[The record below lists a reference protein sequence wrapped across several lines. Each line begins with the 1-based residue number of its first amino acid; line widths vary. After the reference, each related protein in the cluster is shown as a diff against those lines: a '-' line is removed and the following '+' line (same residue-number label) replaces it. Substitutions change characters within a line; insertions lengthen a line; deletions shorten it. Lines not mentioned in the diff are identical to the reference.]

1 MCPEGAPY
9 PLWLGASCRITQLG
23 PVRTTL
29 EEEGQLRS
37 LSAYS
42 SLAVTSGSVC
52 SSSRQQRPHAL
63 VNREQGA
70 RTRLFCRNSTA
81 RSLPTGFSTDLA
93 SEHPPQLHPPRA
105 VSFPLCP
112 AVAAS
117 WAKPRSGS
125 TQLFTFSTSISQ
137 LLKHG
142 WKNLTP
148 CRWCL
153 YKLWS

>member
-1 MCPEGAPY
+1 MLRIFRVPAGHLYLFFQKMSIQVFCPFLTG
-9 PLWLGASCRITQLG
+9 
-23 PVRTTL
+23 
-29 EEEGQLRS
+29 
-37 LSAYS
+37 
-42 SLAVTSGSVC
+42 C